1 MHLNG
6 EQYRQ
11 EHIIHLIREI
21 DYLKTQI
28 QPHDTGHI
36 HTTISTLE
44 HRVQE
49 LMNEAPVSI
58 KVPDHWELG
67 LDSKGSYLANC
78 PVEDSGC

>member
-6 EQYRQ
+6 ERYDQ

-21 DYLKTQI
+21 DHLKTEL

-44 HRVQE
+44 RRVKE
-49 LMNEAPVSI
+49 LMAKHKS
-58 KVPDHWELG
+58 
-67 LDSKGSYLANC
+67 
-78 PVEDSGC
+78 

>member
-6 EQYRQ
+6 KEYTL

-36 HTTISTLE
+36 HTTISTLQQ
-44 HRVQE
+44 RVE
-49 LMNEAPVSI
+49 TLMSE
-58 KVPDHWELG
+58 
-67 LDSKGSYLANC
+67 SKKEDDEFFGSYLS
-78 PVEDSGC
+78 DSDC

>member
-36 HTTISTLE
+36 YTTISTLE

-49 LMNEAPVSI
+49 LMSEAPVSI
-58 KVPDHWELG
+58 KVPDNWEIE
-67 LDSKGSYLANC
+67 LDSQGSYISDSNC
-78 PVEDSGC
+78 

>member
-6 EQYRQ
+6 EKYNF

-49 LMNEAPVSI
+49 LMNESPVSI
-58 KVPDHWELG
+58 KVPDHWEVA
-67 LDSKGSYLANC
+67 LDSQGSYIT
-78 PVEDSGC
+78 DSEC

>member
-1 MHLNG
+1 MHLKGN
-6 EQYRQ
+6 QYTL

-44 HRVQE
+44 HRVE
-49 LMNEAPVSI
+49 TLMSERD
-58 KVPDHWELG
+58 KEDDEFY
-67 LDSKGSYLANC
+67 GSYLS
-78 PVEDSGC
+78 DSDC

>member
-1 MHLNG
+1 MHITGKHYTL
-6 EQYRQ
+6 

-44 HRVQE
+44 HRVEE
-49 LMNEAPVSI
+49 LMSESE
-58 KVPDHWELG
+58 KEDKEFY
-67 LDSKGSYLANC
+67 GSYLS
-78 PVEDSGC
+78 DSDC

>member
-1 MHLNG
+1 MHITG
-6 EQYRQ
+6 KQYTL

-44 HRVQE
+44 HRVE
-49 LMNEAPVSI
+49 TLMSEREEDRFSI
-58 KVPDHWELG
+58 RSDYH
-67 LDSKGSYLANC
+67 GSYLS
-78 PVEDSGC
+78 DSDC

>member
-6 EQYRQ
+6 KEYIL

-44 HRVQE
+44 HRVKE
-49 LMNEAPVSI
+49 LMSESDKEDA
-58 KVPDHWELG
+58 EFY
-67 LDSKGSYLANC
+67 GSYLS
-78 PVEDSGC
+78 DSDC

>member
-6 EQYRQ
+6 KQYTL

-44 HRVQE
+44 HRVQQ
-49 LMNEAPVSI
+49 LMNESPAYI
-58 KVPDHWELG
+58 KVPDNWELE
-67 LDSKGSYLANC
+67 LDSQGSYIS
-78 PVEDSGC
+78 DSDC

>member
-6 EQYRQ
+6 KQYTL

-44 HRVQE
+44 HRVEE
-49 LMNEAPVSI
+49 LMSERDEDRFTI
-58 KVPDHWELG
+58 R
-67 LDSKGSYLANC
+67 LDKHGSYL
-78 PVEDSGC
+78 SGSDC